1 MGGGAGEK
9 ASTTVPLCMDI
20 INGGSK
26 NAFPLEFR
34 AFLYLGHSI
43 PKKFNARPIFHPLL
57 REIFGKPDIQFC
69 TPTRRVEFNV
79 L

>member
-1 MGGGAGEK
+1 MGGGGGEK
-9 ASTTVPLCMDI
+9 ASTTVPLRMDI

-26 NAFPLEFR
+26 NTFALGFR
-34 AFLYLGHSI
+34 AFLFLGHSI

-57 REIFGKPDIQFC
+57 HETFGKPDIQFC